1 MKNAFVIM
9 LTTVLFATVPG
20 CQKPIDDIIEDNNE
34 PPVNTV
40 TYIIQEGQHFCTPN
54 PFVTT
59 TDSQLSFIAVF
70 DSSCIYTT
78 TDPVNQDDIN
88 KLFGFSDCNTQ
99 HIENSARIG
108 WRWSKDSLRL
118 FGFVHNNGNIIYQ
131 EIATAA
137 IKQNITCNI
146 TCEEKNYRFT
156 VDGKSITLPRNCSG
170 NFNRYKLYPYFG
182 GNEPAPHNVT
192 VKLTE
197 L

>member
-1 MKNAFVIM
+1 M
-9 LTTVLFATVPG
+9 PG

-34 PPVNTV
+34 PPANTV
-40 TYIIQEGQHFCTPN
+40 TYTIQEGQHFCTPN

-59 TDSQLSFIAVF
+59 IDSQLNFIAVF

-99 HIENSARIG
+99 HVENSARLG

-118 FGFVHNNGNIIYQ
+118 FGFVHNNGNMIYK
-131 EIATAA
+131 EITTVE
-137 IKQNITCNI
+137 IKGNINCNI
-146 TCEEKNYRFT
+146 VCEEESYRFT
-156 VDGKSITLPRNCSG
+156 VNGKSITLPRNCSG

-192 VKLTE
+192 IKLTE

>member
-118 FGFVHNNGNIIYQ
+118 FGFVHNNGNIIYK
-131 EIATAA
+131 EITTAE
-137 IKQNITCNI
+137 IKGNINCNI
-146 TCEEKNYRFT
+146 ICEKDSYRFT
-156 VDGKSITLPRNCSG
+156 VNGKSITLPRNCSG